1 MEAISRDPAAYRWQ
15 HLDSFESVRRFRVV
29 RGKHDVRAGQM
40 LTLDQTNFLMLN
52 EDSHGNAATDLIIT
66 F

>member
-1 MEAISRDPAAYRWQ
+1 MFVDFG
-15 HLDSFESVRRFRVV
+15 LFEENMTC
-29 RGKHDVRAGQM
+29 GAGQM